1 MKFND
6 LNDYCKHMVCLN
18 FANEKGENLNNLIEY
33 DKRFT
38 LENPNV
44 IRVQTDW
51 NRYTWKL
58 A

>member
-6 LNDYCKHMVCLN
+6 LSNYEKHMVCIN
-18 FANEKGENLNNLIEY
+18 YANENGEDLSRLIEY
-33 DKRFT
+33 DKRFS